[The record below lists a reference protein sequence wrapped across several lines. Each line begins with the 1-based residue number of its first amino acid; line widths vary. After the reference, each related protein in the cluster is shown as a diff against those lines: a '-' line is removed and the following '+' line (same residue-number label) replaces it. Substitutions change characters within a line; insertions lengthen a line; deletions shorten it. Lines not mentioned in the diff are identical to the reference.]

1 MLDLAV
7 QCVTVSKT
15 THGAKKMI
23 TFKPNCNFIAADKLA
38 KRLGMTLKTG
48 IIGGKFTVYM
58 ER

>member
-1 MLDLAV
+1 
-7 QCVTVSKT
+7 
-15 THGAKKMI
+15 MI